1 MRIFDNIPESEIINT
16 YLGDLITGMVV
27 ESKYVFSPSK
37 GSHCYAMLYWK
48 RNLLHMAQ
56 VSYTN
61 TAKAI
66 MIRYYE
72 DSDDDPNRDPITRW
86 VEVKRYLIKL
96 SEPDGSKKVQ
106 DLVNEWVPGSML
118 EKNWA

>member
-1 MRIFDNIPESEIINT
+1 MRIFDNIPESEIINI

-27 ESKYVFSPSK
+27 ESKYVYSPSK

-48 RNLLHMAQ
+48 RNLLRMVQ

-66 MIRYYE
+66 MVRHFE
-72 DSDDDPNRDPITRW
+72 DSDDASKSDSITRW
-86 VEVKRYLIKL
+86 VKVEQHLVKLN
-96 SEPDGSKKVQ
+96 EPDGSKKVQ
-106 DLVNEWVPGSML
+106 DLVDKWVPGSML
-118 EKNWA
+118 EKSWD